1 MKRKITLTLLV
12 VALHFLAFG
21 QQKATG
27 LIDLASNMKAQLV
40 LDSGT
45 STVVL
50 TLSGP
55 NDRWFALQFGSFTG
69 GMQAGSDLVYWN
81 NVTLVDAKHNG
92 VGVTPSV
99 DASNDWT
106 LISNTNNTPSTGLR
120 TLVYSRPFNTGDSN
134 DFVFNFN
141 DTTVD
146 FAWARSN
153 STSFTLAYHEVA
165 NRGVFLNTAFST
177 LNAQDFSL
185 NQVKIYPNPSN
196 GVITFELPVVIE
208 ALAIYSLTGKLV
220 KEYENLAAQTVTI
233 NTDNLETGVYFVELR
248 NEGESMWKKVI
259 ID

>member
-1 MKRKITLTLLV
+1 MNRKITLTFLV
-12 VALHFLAFG
+12 VALNLLAFG
-21 QQKATG
+21 QQKTTG
-27 LIDLASNMKAQLV
+27 LINLSTNMKAQLV
-40 LDSGT
+40 LDNTT
-45 STVVL
+45 SIATL
-50 TLSGP
+50 TFSGP
-55 NDRWFALQFGSFTG
+55 NDRWFALQFGSFSG
-69 GMQAGSDLVYWN
+69 GMESGSDLVYWN

-92 VGVTPSV
+92 LGATPSV

-106 LISNTNNTPSTGLR
+106 LISNTNNSPSTGLR

-141 DTTVD
+141 DTTID
-146 FAWARSN
+146 FAWARYS
-153 STSFTLAYHEVA
+153 SASFALAYHGA
-165 NRGVFLNTAFST
+165 TNRGVFLDTSFST
-177 LNAQDFSL
+177 LDAQDFSL

-248 NEGESMWKKVI
+248 NEGQSMWKKVI